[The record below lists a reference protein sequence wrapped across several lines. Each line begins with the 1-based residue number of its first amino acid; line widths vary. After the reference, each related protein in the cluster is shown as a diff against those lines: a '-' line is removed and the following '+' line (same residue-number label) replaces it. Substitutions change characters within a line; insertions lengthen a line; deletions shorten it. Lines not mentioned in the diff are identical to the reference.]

1 MEPPCMWG
9 VGPQWSG
16 TLIWA
21 MWLNQHWMRLQVSH
35 WGISQVKPNAHY
47 ITKAFIYKSFGFQS
61 QTRSFNF
68 IILPDCSLF
77 SHRLTHESRF
87 STCHQTTWREVFHCF
102 EMWAAVW
109 CFWCCT
115 LAAIDTHCFGGYIL
129 RLLSTTL
136 YIKGSLCLV
145 VCVWLMADV
154 CFYSACSLTPSK
166 SIITVY
172 FLSWQCQNSSIYP
185 STAVPSPFPWP
196 LTLYSPPFLPHFPPP
211 SLHLQ
216 RVFLRLFHCDATTR
230 FTPHRC
236 HFFSLR
242 GHILDLDSFHI
253 DKNTRGHCL
262 SFVTAFA

>member
-61 QTRSFNF
+61 QTRGFNF

-87 STCHQTTWREVFHCF
+87 STFHQTTWREVFHCF

-145 VCVWLMADV
+145 VCLAHGG
-154 CFYSACSLTPSK
+154 CLLLFSLLSHTFKKHHYSLLLILTVSEFLYISFHSCPIPLSLTSYLIRSPFSPSF
-166 SIITVY
+166 SSP
-172 FLSWQCQNSSIYP
+172 FSPSPACPPAFPLWCHNSIYP
-185 STAVPSPFPWP
+185 SS
-196 LTLYSPPFLPHFPPP
+196 LSLFL
-211 SLHLQ
+211 S
-216 RVFLRLFHCDATTR
+216 
-230 FTPHRC
+230 
-236 HFFSLR
+236 
-242 GHILDLDSFHI
+242 
-253 DKNTRGHCL
+253 
-262 SFVTAFA
+262 